1 MISDNFGRP
10 VLNFRV
16 SITQRCNLHC
26 VYCHREGEERN
37 VDNPVTEMTATEI
50 VRLVSIAVGLGI
62 EKVKLTGG
70 EPLVRSDVLN
80 VVKGIAELK
89 GLKDLA
95 MTTNGSLLADEAEAL
110 FSCGLKR
117 VNINIPSLRPETYRR
132 LTGGNLTNVL
142 KGIDAAV
149 SAGFSPVKL
158 NMLVLRGINDGE
170 IASMIDFASRCGAVL
185 QLIELEPINL
195 DNKFFGR
202 HHLSLDMV
210 ESELKEKAMDVKTR
224 RNMQNRRIYCLPNV
238 KVEVIK
244 PIENTEFC
252 AHCTRLRLTSDGKL
266 KPCLMRNDNLTDVL
280 TPLRKGASDEE
291 LAQAFL
297 NAIKRRE
304 PYFKRRE

>member
-26 VYCHREGEERN
+26 AYCHREGEEKSVSN
-37 VDNPVTEMTATEI
+37 SVKEMDATEI
-50 VRLVSIAVGLGI
+50 VRLVRIAVNLGI

-70 EPLVRSDVLN
+70 EPLIRSDVVH

-95 MTTNGSLLADEAEAL
+95 MTTNGSLLADVAESL
-110 FSCGLKR
+110 FAGGLKR
-117 VNINIPSLRPETYRR
+117 VNINIPSLRRETYRM
-132 LTGGNLTNVL
+132 LTGGDLTNVL

-149 SAGFSPVKL
+149 NAGFSPVKL
-158 NMLVLRGINDGE
+158 NMLVLRGVNDVE
-170 IASMIDFASRCGAVL
+170 IDSMIDFASRQGAVL

-195 DNKFFGR
+195 GNEFFGK
-202 HHLSLDMV
+202 HHLSLD
-210 ESELKEKAMDVKTR
+210 EIELKLKEKAVEIKTR

-266 KPCLMRNDNLTDVL
+266 KPCLMRNDNLIDVL
-280 TPLRKGASDEE
+280 TPLRRGASDEE
-291 LAQAFL
+291 LTQIFL

-304 PYFKRRE
+304 PYFKR